1 MLLIKCMVRKNT
13 DKISDDD
20 AFKLITEFNARL
32 FYAGEKSIW
41 YKNKA
46 KIYGVSRTAILN
58 IIQRHT
64 RKYLPVVDEEDWPC
78 T

>member
-1 MLLIKCMVRKNT
+1 MGRKIT

-20 AFKLITEFNARL
+20 ALKLITEFNSRL
-32 FYAGEKSIW
+32 FYAGEKTIW

-46 KIYGVSRTAILN
+46 KLYGISKTAIVN

-64 RKYLPVVDEEDWPC
+64 RKYLPVVDEEVWPC

>member
-1 MLLIKCMVRKNT
+1 MGRKTT
-13 DKISDDD
+13 DKISD
-20 AFKLITEFNARL
+20 AEALKLITEFNARL

-46 KIYGVSRTAILN
+46 KLYGVSRTAITS
-58 IIQRHT
+58 IILRHT
-64 RKYLPVVDEEDWPC
+64 RKYLVVVDEEDWPC